1 MKDIIRIAGALA
13 LVASSTSTPL
23 SGSPPKFTI
32 ETIAGNGREGD
43 ISGPA
48 HALSAPVGL
57 PFGVET
63 GPDGALYI
71 TTIGSHRVLRLDRT
85 SGQLTSVA
93 GSGVKGYSG
102 DGGLATQARLNEPYE
117 VRFDKRGNMYFVEM
131 QNHLIRRVDS
141 ATRTI
146 STVAGDGQAG
156 FAGDAGPARSARFKQ
171 PHSIALDER
180 GQLYVADIGNHRIR
194 RIDLEKGTI
203 ATIAGT
209 GEREL
214 PPDGQRAQGKPILG
228 PRALAISG
236 RTMWI
241 ALREGNSV
249 WKLDLD
255 RGTIQHVA
263 GTGKA
268 GYSGDGGL
276 AKQAT
281 FNGPKGIAVSAD
293 GTVLVVDSE
302 NQVVRAIE
310 PDSGLIYTV
319 AGRGPQSRG
328 FGGEKGPALEAQF
341 DRPHGIGTAPD
352 GGFYLGDTNN
362 HRVRWTRP

>member
-1 MKDIIRIAGALA
+1 MAASTKYIVGLIAAVAWPGAWGTA
-13 LVASSTSTPL
+13 APC
-23 SGSPPKFTI
+23 SGAPPKFTI
-32 ETIAGNGREGD
+32 ETVAGNGRERD
-43 ISGPA
+43 LATPA
-48 HALSAPVGL
+48 AALSAPVWL

-71 TTIGSHRVLRLDRT
+71 TTIGSHRVLRLDRKT
-85 SGQLTSVA
+85 GQLTSVA

-102 DGGLATQARLNEPYE
+102 DGGPATQARLNEPYE
-117 VRFDKRGNMYFVEM
+117 VRFDQQGNMYFVEM
-131 QNHLIRRVDS
+131 QNHLFRRVDR
-141 ATRTI
+141 ATNTI

-156 FAGDAGPARSARFKQ
+156 FAGDGGLAKTARFKQ
-171 PHSIALDER
+171 PHSIALDDR

-194 RIDLEKGTI
+194 RIDL
-203 ATIAGT
+203 ATGKIDSIAGT
-209 GEREL
+209 GDHEL
-214 PPDGQRAQGKPILG
+214 PSDGESAQGKPILG

-255 RGTIQHVA
+255 RGTIHHVA

-268 GYSGDGGL
+268 GYSGDGGP
-276 AKQAT
+276 AREAT
-281 FNGPKGIAVSAD
+281 FNGPKGIAVSPD

-310 PDSGLIYTV
+310 PASGLIYTV
-319 AGRGPQSRG
+319 AGRGPQ
-328 FGGEKGPALEAQF
+328 A
-341 DRPHGIGTAPD
+341 
-352 GGFYLGDTNN
+352 
-362 HRVRWTRP
+362 